1 LLHIEG
7 DKNDSNKNTLPHIQ
21 RKKRTYKMT
30 VRTHCCIH
38 RGRKNIHCCIYI
50 HSKKEIKQQQKHID
64 AYTEEQKNRKKKKNT
79 LLHIQKKKKQKKKKN
94 TLLHIQM
101 KIAAYT
107 DEGGKKL
114 SRIRGRKRK
123 KTEKNKKKHADTLLH
138 VQRKKKKTANK
149 VQWWYFRLTPS
160 ISGR

>member
-1 LLHIEG
+1 MLHIEG

-101 KIAAYT
+101 KITAYT
-107 DEGGKKL
+107 DEGEKKL

-123 KTEKNKKKHADTLLH
+123 KTEKNKKKTCRHIVACTEKEKENSKQSP
-138 VQRKKKKTANK
+138 V
-149 VQWWYFRLTPS
+149 VVF
-160 ISGR
+160 